1 MQPPDLSRRTI
12 IAVVAIVAGVL
23 VIVMALLGASG
34 SSDETATASSPGDAI
49 KPVEPLNPDDK
60 DAGKS
65 KKGGST
71 DRFDPS
77 AFDPF
82 AGSFGASGRRKVTVS
97 VSGNGYVSIAVYYRD
112 RKKPRVLH
120 APTFTETRKITGRFP
135 LAAVVI
141 QIPSFLGESA
151 ASRATCRIVIDGV
164 EVSQESAS
172 GRWDI
177 ETCHA

>member
-1 MQPPDLSRRTI
+1 MQPPDLSRRTLV
-12 IAVVAIVAGVL
+12 AVVAIVVGV
-23 VIVMALLGASG
+23 VVVAMAFLGASG
-34 SSDETATASSPGDAI
+34 SSDETTASSPGKAI
-49 KPVEPLNPDDK
+49 KPIEPLDPDDK
-60 DAGKS
+60 DAGKY
-65 KKGGST
+65 KKNVD

-112 RKKPRVLH
+112 RKKPRVMH
-120 APTFTETRKITGRFP
+120 ASTFRETRKVKGRFP

-141 QIPSFLGESA
+141 QIPSYLHTSA
-151 ASRATCRIVIDGV
+151 AGRATCRIVIDGI

-172 GRWDI
+172 GRWDL